1 MRLAGTLTAM
11 SDALRNGRLRDYL
24 GILVVGSGARMFGL
38 VSQFVVLLMLSRF
51 LPKDSFGHLMVALGF
66 YRLIGIALGVGG
78 SLVLLFHVSR
88 HPDDRRAEIKLQR
101 FSALMTALPALAIA
115 AAAILAAGPVTSAL
129 GKPSL
134 GPWLQEMAPFLVF
147 TTLLI
152 VATGALEGRSRVTAS
167 IFWGEAAPN
176 AVRLVLLPLVAVMN
190 LPDAF
195 VAHVMTLSVALPWL
209 WLARRMWD
217 RSVRGWQLWSSWDW
231 SYCGKFVASTLFA
244 NQLGAADLVVAGLL
258 LPAATVADYAV
269 AARLAAL
276 FTFFQLALLKRFAP
290 RAGRL
295 LAAQEW
301 AQESAQDTTHDHGA
315 LVREFDVCR
324 RLTIASTA
332 LTVGAVLLLAPLLLP
347 LLGNYGGARVLMV
360 LLAIPAIVQA
370 FYATSDRLLIIAGQP
385 NVALLVT
392 ALSFALLA
400 LMPFATVPWLG
411 AAAIPAAMML
421 AAAVIGPIII
431 IRAWQL
437 LHVRGIAWR
446 DAAFMASACVALAS
460 AALADTTANVVL
472 ACSVLGV
479 MAAYYIVTVTSRAAT
494 DDYGRE
500 SSPRLPLLAPDNAAR

>member
-1 MRLAGTLTAM
+1 MRLARTLTAL

-38 VSQFVVLLMLSRF
+38 GSQFVVLLMLSRF

-66 YRLIGIALGVGG
+66 YRLLGIALGVGG

-88 HPDDRRAEIKLQR
+88 HPDDRHAEIKLQR
-101 FSALMTALPALAIA
+101 FSALMSALPAAAIA
-115 AAAILAAGPVTSAL
+115 VAAIFAAGPVTSAL

-176 AVRLVLLPLVAVMN
+176 AVRLVLLPLVAVLN
-190 LPDAF
+190 LPDAY

-217 RSVRGWQLWSSWDW
+217 YSVRGWQRWSSWDW

-258 LPAATVADYAV
+258 LPAPTVADYAV

-276 FTFFQLALLKRFAP
+276 FFFFQLALLKRFAP

-295 LAAQEW
+295 IAA
-301 AQESAQDTTHDHGA
+301 HDHAA

-324 RLTIASTA
+324 RLTVASTA
-332 LTVGAVLLLAPLLLP
+332 LTIGGVLVLAPLLLP

-400 LMPFATVPWLG
+400 LTPFATVPSLG
-411 AAAIPAAMML
+411 AAAIPAAMTL
-421 AAAVIGPIII
+421 GAAVIGPIII

-437 LHVRGIAWR
+437 VHIRSIAWR
-446 DAAFMASACVALAS
+446 DGALMASGCAALAS
-460 AALADTTANVVL
+460 AAVADTTANLVL
-472 ACSVLGV
+472 ACGVLGV
-479 MAAYYIVTVTSRAAT
+479 IAAYYGMTVTSRAAT
-494 DDYGRE
+494 DDYGE
-500 SSPRLPLLAPDNAAR
+500 PSPSLPLFAPDKASR

>member
-1 MRLAGTLTAM
+1 MGLARTLTAVN
-11 SDALRNGRLRDYL
+11 DALRNGRLRDYL

-51 LPKDSFGHLMVALGF
+51 LPKDGFGYLMVALGF
-66 YRLIGIALGVGG
+66 YRLVGIALGVGG

-88 HPDDRRAEIKLQR
+88 RPDDRDAEIRLQR
-101 FSALMTALPALAIA
+101 FSALMTALPAMAIA
-115 AAAILAAGPVTSAL
+115 VVAIFAAGPFTNAL

-134 GPWLQEMAPFLVF
+134 GPWLEEMAPFLVF
-147 TTLLI
+147 TSLLI

-176 AVRLVLLPLVAVMN
+176 AVRLMLLPLVAVLN

-217 RSVRGWQLWSSWDW
+217 KSVRGWQRWSRWDW
-231 SYCGKFVASTLFA
+231 GYCGKFVASTLFA

-276 FTFFQLALLKRFAP
+276 FIFFQLALLKRFAP

-295 LAAQEW
+295 IA
-301 AQESAQDTTHDHGA
+301 SHDHAA
-315 LVREFDVCR
+315 LVHEFEVCR
-324 RLTIASTA
+324 RLTIATTA
-332 LTVGAVLLLAPLLLP
+332 LTVGGVLLLAPLLLP

-370 FYATSDRLLIIAGQP
+370 FYATSDRLLIIAGHA

-400 LMPFATVPWLG
+400 STPFATVPWLG

-421 AAAVIGPIII
+421 AAAMVGPIVI
-431 IRAWQL
+431 IRTWQL
-437 LHVRGIAWR
+437 VQIRSIAWR
-446 DAAFMASACVALAS
+446 DAACMASACVALAS
-460 AALADTTANVVL
+460 AARADTNANVVL
-472 ACSVLGV
+472 ACGVLGV
-479 MAAYYIVTVTSRAAT
+479 IAAYYIVTVTSRMAS
-494 DDYGRE
+494 DDYDGA
-500 SSPRLPLLAPDNAAR
+500 SSLTLPLLAPDKASR

>member
-1 MRLAGTLTAM
+1 MAM

-38 VSQFVVLLMLSRF
+38 VSQFIVLLMLSRF

-88 HPDDRRAEIKLQR
+88 HPDDRHAEIKLQR
-101 FSALMTALPALAIA
+101 FSALMTALPAAAIA
-115 AAAILAAGPVTSAL
+115 VAAIFAAGPVTSAL

-134 GPWLQEMAPFLVF
+134 GPWLQAMAPFLVF

-176 AVRLVLLPLVAVMN
+176 AVRLVLLPLVAVLN

-217 RSVRGWQLWSSWDW
+217 RSVRGWQRWSSWDW
-231 SYCGKFVASTLFA
+231 SYCGKFVVSTLFA
-244 NQLGAADLVVAGLL
+244 NQLGAADLVVAGLV

-276 FTFFQLALLKRFAP
+276 FIFFQLALLKRFAP

-295 LAAQEW
+295 IAA
-301 AQESAQDTTHDHGA
+301 HDHVA
-315 LVREFDVCR
+315 LVREFDLCR

-332 LTVGAVLLLAPLLLP
+332 LTIGGVLVLAPLLLP

-360 LLAIPAIVQA
+360 LLAIPAMVQA

-385 NVALLVT
+385 NVALTVT

-400 LMPFATVPWLG
+400 LTPFATAPWLG
-411 AAAIPAAMML
+411 AAAIPVAMTL
-421 AAAVIGPIII
+421 GAAVIGPIII

-437 LHVRGIAWR
+437 VHIRSIAWR
-446 DAAFMASACVALAS
+446 DGAFMASGCVALAS
-460 AALADTTANVVL
+460 AALADTSANVVL
-472 ACSVLGV
+472 ACGVLGV
-479 MAAYYIVTVTSRAAT
+479 IATYYIITVTSRAAT
-494 DDYGRE
+494 DDYGGE
-500 SSPRLPLLAPDNAAR
+500 PLPSLPLFAPDKASR

>member
-1 MRLAGTLTAM
+1 MRLARTFTAVN
-11 SDALRNGRLRDYL
+11 DVLRNGRLRDYL
-24 GILVVGSGARMFGL
+24 GILLVGSGARMFGL
-38 VSQFVVLLMLSRF
+38 FSQFVVLLMLSRF

-88 HPDDRRAEIKLQR
+88 HPDDRDAEIRLQR
-101 FSALMTALPALAIA
+101 FSALMTALPAAALAV
-115 AAAILAAGPVTSAL
+115 AAIFAAGPVTHAL
-129 GKPSL
+129 GKPAL
-134 GPWLQEMAPFLVF
+134 GPWLKEMAPFLVF

-176 AVRLVLLPLVAVMN
+176 AVRLVLLPLVAVLN

-217 RSVRGWQLWSSWDW
+217 TSVRGWQRWSSWDW
-231 SYCGKFVASTLFA
+231 SYCGKFVAATLFA

-295 LAAQEW
+295 IAA
-301 AQESAQDTTHDHGA
+301 HDHAA
-315 LVREFDVCR
+315 LVREFDLCR

-332 LTVGAVLLLAPLLLP
+332 LTIGGVLLLAPLLLP

-370 FYATSDRLLIIAGQP
+370 FYATSDRLLIIAGQA

-400 LMPFATVPWLG
+400 ATPFATVSWLG
-411 AAAIPAAMML
+411 AAAIPAAMLL
-421 AAAVIGPIII
+421 AAVVIGPIII
-431 IRAWQL
+431 IRTRQL
-437 LHVRGIAWR
+437 VHIRSIAWR
-446 DAAFMASACVALAS
+446 DAAFMASGCVALAS
-460 AALADTTANVVL
+460 AALADTSANVVL
-472 ACSVLGV
+472 ACGVLGV
-479 MAAYYIVTVTSRAAT
+479 IAAYYGITVTSRAAT
-494 DDYGRE
+494 DAYGGE
-500 SSPRLPLLAPDNAAR
+500 PSPILPIFAPDKASR

>member
-1 MRLAGTLTAM
+1 MRLARTLTAM

-88 HPDDRRAEIKLQR
+88 HPDDRHAEIKLQR
-101 FSALMTALPALAIA
+101 FSALMTAIP
-115 AAAILAAGPVTSAL
+115 AAAIALAAIFAAGPVTTAL

-176 AVRLVLLPLVAVMN
+176 AVRLVLLPLVAVLN

-195 VAHVMTLSVALPWL
+195 VAHVMTLSVVLPWL

-217 RSVRGWQLWSSWDW
+217 RSVRGWQRWSSWDW

-269 AARLAAL
+269 ASRLAAL

-295 LAAQEW
+295 LAAQE
-301 AQESAQDTTHDHGA
+301 SAHDHAA

-385 NVALLVT
+385 NVALFVT

-400 LMPFATVPWLG
+400 LTPFATVPWLG

-421 AAAVIGPIII
+421 AAVLIGPIII

-437 LHVRGIAWR
+437 VHIRSIAWR
-446 DAAFMASACVALAS
+446 DAAFMASGCVALAS
-460 AALADTTANVVL
+460 AALADTNANVVL
-472 ACSVLGV
+472 ACAVLGV
-479 MAAYYIVTVTSRAAT
+479 IAAYYIVTVTSRAAT
-494 DDYGRE
+494 DDYGDE
-500 SSPRLPLLAPDNAAR
+500 SSPSLPLFAPDKASR